1 MLKRGRDYRET
12 YDGFRWEVPRL
23 YNIAVD
29 VCDRHA
35 AGASRTALI
44 YHDQKTDAVVEYSFR
59 QLRGLS
65 NRLANALAGLG
76 IGRGDRVGIVLPQRP
91 ETAVAHLAAY
101 KLGAIAVPM
110 SCLFGPDALE
120 YRLRHSGASLVVV
133 DDDSPA
139 QGRVD
144 TGPAAVAAAR
154 RGRIFRQARRD
165 PQIRRPAGARR

>member
-1 MLKRGRDYRET
+1 MKRGRDYRET

-35 AGASRTALI
+35 VGASRTALI

-133 DDDSPA
+133 DDDTLP
-139 QGRVD
+139 RVESILD
-144 TGPAAVAAAR
+144 RPAVAAER
-154 RGRIFRQARRD
+154 RGRILRQARRD
-165 PQIRRPAGARR
+165 PQLRRPAGGRR